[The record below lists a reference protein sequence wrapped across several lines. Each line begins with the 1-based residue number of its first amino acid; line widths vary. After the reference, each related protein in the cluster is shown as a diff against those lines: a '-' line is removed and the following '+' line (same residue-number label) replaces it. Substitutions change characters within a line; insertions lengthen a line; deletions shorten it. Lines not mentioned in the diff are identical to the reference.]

1 MHGQPR
7 PSRRRRVVAVF
18 AVALLGGSLLA
29 GCDPTTRPSS
39 SPGASGSTAAE
50 SMAPRDANDPPN
62 DSSPGDVN
70 IAPPSPEK
78 GDVPP
83 AETTQVLTGR
93 LGIGDPGPSTTTT
106 VGTGG
111 GTASAD
117 GISLDVP
124 AGALG
129 ADTPIAIAAS
139 QAVVLAST
147 PNYGGAVRPV
157 TPLYT
162 IDDGD
167 ADLASPVT
175 VTLAASIPARMPAGA
190 SMLAFSY
197 DRGTGTLSPLS
208 PLGFA
213 AGKLTALATHFSEIV
228 GMVVDWSKVPATVDS
243 GFRPGV
249 DDWEFNNYGSYVAIG
264 GQCEGQTLSEIWY
277 YGHQKGADAKPLFGR
292 YDNNGGTQTPDFWP
306 DDSQGYRLVG
316 SVHDDP
322 TVDDAA
328 YLQFRDPQWAAAD
341 NRLTYDAFRAAIAL
355 SGQPQMIRISTD
367 GVDAGHTMVIY
378 RVTAT
383 RLYVADPNYVG
394 KLRTILYS
402 AAAGQLEPYSSGASA
417 TSIAANG
424 DTSYKHFAF
433 VPVLAART
441 NASIAVRW
449 AQLQAKQAGST
460 TYPTYTLR
468 ALTGQNDAGKN
479 VWTIVADGF
488 STPQADLVIQV
499 SKLGDGHDSAM
510 GVFEGASSTQ
520 IGGWAWKQTLH
531 LSPGSNVFGLLIA
544 GKQGTEWGYVNFTRL
559 TINRTEAASAAP
571 SALTA
576 VGGRWVRTTSTA
588 EAGPFSKPFTKSD
601 ESLKFSI
608 SDGAMAMAYNYAG
621 PPHRNEAASG
631 SWSSPPVSA
640 APGDAW
646 ATTLGV
652 KGACKGDIDESW
664 AAGVSVAITYP
675 DASSGMGSASASA
688 TTTCAKGTGSA
699 SLSFT
704 FPPAPAD
711 GSTPVKVYVQ
721 AGDPHGQ
728 DTWDY
733 VYTWQP

>member
-1 MHGQPR
+1 MHDQPR
-7 PSRRRRVVAVF
+7 PSRRQRVIAALAV
-18 AVALLGGSLLA
+18 VLLGGSLFA
-29 GCDPTTRPSS
+29 GCDQTTPPTG
-39 SPGASGSTAAE
+39 SPGASGAAAAE
-50 SMAPRDANDPPN
+50 SLAPRDVNDPPN
-62 DSSPGDVN
+62 DSSPGEVN
-70 IAPPSPEK
+70 LDLPSPEK

-83 AETTQVLTGR
+83 AATTPVLAGH

-106 VGTGG
+106 VGAGG

-117 GISLDVP
+117 GIALGVP

-129 ADTPIAIAAS
+129 ADTPISIAAS
-139 QAVVLAST
+139 PAVVLAST
-147 PNYGGAVRPV
+147 PSYGGAVRPV
-157 TPLYT
+157 TPLFT
-162 IDDGD
+162 IDDGG
-167 ADLASPVT
+167 ADLSAPVT
-175 VTLAASIPARMPAGA
+175 VTLAASLPAKLPAGA
-190 SMLAFSY
+190 TVMAFYY
-197 DRGTGTLSPLS
+197 DRDTGILSPLS
-208 PLGFA
+208 PLGFEG
-213 AGKLTALATHFSEIV
+213 GKLTALATHFSEIL

-277 YGHQKGADAKPLFGR
+277 YGHQKDADAKPLFGR
-292 YDNNGGTQTPDFWP
+292 YDNNGGTQTPDFWA

-322 TVDDAA
+322 TVDVAG

-341 NRLTYDAFRAAIAL
+341 NRQTYDAFRAAIAL

-367 GVDAGHTMVIY
+367 GVDGGHTMVIY
-378 RVTAT
+378 RATAT

-394 KLRTILYS
+394 KLRTIVYT
-402 AAAGQLEPYSSGASA
+402 AATGLLKPYSSGASA

-424 DTSYKHFAF
+424 DTSYTHFAY

-441 NASIAVRW
+441 NASIAARW

-468 ALTGQNDAGKN
+468 ALTGKDAAGKD
-479 VWTIVADGF
+479 VWTIFDDGF
-488 STPQADLVIQV
+488 STAQADLVIQV
-499 SKLGDGHDSAM
+499 SKLGDGHGSSMA
-510 GVFEGASSTQ
+510 VYQGATGKQ
-520 IGGWAWKQTLH
+520 TGDWGWKQTLH
-531 LSPGSNVFGLLIA
+531 LAPGANAVGLLIY
-544 GKQGTEWGYVNFTRL
+544 GKQGTQWGYVDFKRL
-559 TINRTEAASAAP
+559 TINRTDAASAAP
-571 SALTA
+571 TVSAA
-576 VGGRWVRTTSTA
+576 AGGRWVRTTSAA
-588 EAGPFSKPFTKSD
+588 EAGSFSKPFTKSD
-601 ESLKFSI
+601 ESLKFTI
-608 SDGAMAMAYNYAG
+608 SDGAMSMAYNYAG
-621 PPHRNEAASG
+621 PPHRNETASG
-631 SWSSPPVSA
+631 SWGSPPGSA

-646 ATTLGV
+646 ATSLSV

-664 AAGVSVAITYP
+664 AAGVSVGITYL
-675 DASSGMGSASASA
+675 DASSQMGSAGASA
-688 TTTCAKGTGSA
+688 TATCAQGSGSA

-711 GSTPVKVYVQ
+711 GSTPVKIYVE